1 MIDGLGLP
9 RDFSAGKVRYGCNA
23 ILRDGW
29 AAERGEASTETPLRS
44 EVTIVTRNL
53 PAETEPQR
61 LPHKFLAENLWG
73 NRMQNIVVLIVS
85 IAAAMFLAWSST
97 RAWRIKNIVLK
108 WTGAGLAA
116 LLATAVS
123 LAGVVMIAGLFKLHA
138 RSAPTP
144 DMKVAGTP
152 EQIQR
157 GRAIAD
163 SFCGACHSKNV
174 QLAGGFDIAD
184 DLPIPIG
191 SFVSSNLTPA
201 GDLSHWSDGEIFRAI
216 RNGVDADGHWLII
229 MSYTNAGK
237 LSDDD
242 IQAVIGYLRSAPA
255 AGQKPVNPPDHL
267 NPLGLVMLGAGML
280 PMGKPVSTS
289 VVAAP
294 SKGPTAQYGEYILSY
309 QDCRECH
316 GANLAGGVPGQLAP
330 IGPGLSLV
338 KQWSLADFIST
349 MRTGTDP
356 AGHELGKQMPWR
368 PIGKMDDEELA
379 AIYQY
384 LIHLPND

>member
-1 MIDGLGLP
+1 MP
-9 RDFSAGKVRYGCNA
+9 
-23 ILRDGW
+23 
-29 AAERGEASTETPLRS
+29 
-44 EVTIVTRNL
+44 
-53 PAETEPQR
+53 
-61 LPHKFLAENLWG
+61 
-73 NRMQNIVVLIVS
+73 NIVALLVLIGV
-85 IAAAMFLAWSST
+85 ALFLAWSST
-97 RAWRIKNIVLK
+97 HSWHSKNILIK
-108 WTGAGLAA
+108 WIGTGLAGLSAA
-116 LLATAVS
+116 AVCAAS
-123 LAGVVMIAGLFKLHA
+123 VLMIAGLFKLHA

-144 DMKVAGTP
+144 EIKVAGTP
-152 EQIQR
+152 TQIQR
-157 GRAIAD
+157 GEAITD
-163 SFCGACHSKNV
+163 SFCGACHSKFGH
-174 QLAGGFDIAD
+174 LTGGFDLAD

-201 GDLSHWSDGEIFRAI
+201 GDLNHWSDGEVFRAV
-216 RNGVDADGHWLII
+216 RNGVGADGSWLII

-242 IQAVIGYLRSAPA
+242 IEAVIAYLRHAPA
-255 AGQKPVNPPDHL
+255 IGRKPEDPPDRL

-294 SKGPTAQYGEYILSY
+294 SKAPTAQYGEYILSY

-338 KQWSLADFIST
+338 KQWTLADFIST
-349 MRTGTDP
+349 MRKGIDPTG
-356 AGHELGKQMPWR
+356 HQLGQQMPWR

-379 AIYQY
+379 AVYQY
-384 LIHLPND
+384 LIHLPDS

>member
-1 MIDGLGLP
+1 MCRRWMIDGLGLP

-152 EQIQR
+152 NR
-157 GRAIAD
+157 F
-163 SFCGACHSKNV
+163 S
-174 QLAGGFDIAD
+174 
-184 DLPIPIG
+184 
-191 SFVSSNLTPA
+191 
-201 GDLSHWSDGEIFRAI
+201 
-216 RNGVDADGHWLII
+216 
-229 MSYTNAGK
+229 
-237 LSDDD
+237 
-242 IQAVIGYLRSAPA
+242 A
-255 AGQKPVNPPDHL
+255 AGLLPTVSVA
-267 NPLGLVMLGAGML
+267 LVIRKTFSSRAASIL
-280 PMGKPVSTS
+280 PMISQF
-289 VVAAP
+289 P
-294 SKGPTAQYGEYILSY
+294 SARSCLQI
-309 QDCRECH
+309 
-316 GANLAGGVPGQLAP
+316 
-330 IGPGLSLV
+330 
-338 KQWSLADFIST
+338 
-349 MRTGTDP
+349 
-356 AGHELGKQMPWR
+356 
-368 PIGKMDDEELA
+368 
-379 AIYQY
+379 
-384 LIHLPND
+384 